1 MEGIKIPVKLN
12 VLQSSIAELQQTLSR
27 LEPNSAGWI
36 KLSKIINRMTSDVD
50 KIQRDTSKP
59 FINSTQFSR
68 LERTIDNIE
77 DSMKEVQQTAS
88 RIKFSDLKLDSTQQA
103 ELKRLNQV
111 IDNIKNSIKNAKD
124 EAKKSLMS
132 GDTKQTLLG
141 LDVSAETK
149 TYDEL
154 KRTIQAKTREVINSY
169 QQAQEKLNQAQA
181 KVNTRKNAAALAKSA
196 SVSNDTLKSIMG
208 GSYETIFNTKGSF
221 KSGGANLFADYLKKT
236 FELKESDVQSI
247 RTKTSTEVKKLL
259 VDTTSDINQ
268 ALRKSSERDT
278 PDTVNLEKIV
288 QERKTVVDAMGV
300 VNKKLTEEQGK
311 IDAVTKSQDGDL
323 KQARDAVRQ
332 YEDACVQAAQR
343 APQLGE
349 AAIQAAAGIRGL
361 RDSVDEGSV
370 AFQRF
375 QTRTQVFE
383 GLKTAITN
391 FMGFQQVL
399 NLVKAGVREA
409 TKHIQE
415 LDSVMNGIAIVTN
428 MTTGDLWEQVDTYS
442 KMASR
447 YGVSIKGAYEVS
459 KIYYQQ
465 GLETADV
472 MTLTNETLKLSKI
485 SGMDY
490 AVATDYMTTALR
502 GFKMEMQEAAT
513 VVDVYSALAANTAVS
528 QEELAVAMS
537 KTASSLGSVGT
548 TFSEASAMIGT
559 MVAVTRESATNIGSA
574 MKSIASRYG
583 ELTKNPIGFQDLEG
597 EAYSF
602 NKVDTAL
609 QSVGISMKTVDGQF
623 RSFTDVIVELSNK
636 WDELDSTQQRYIATQ
651 FAGNRQQ
658 SRFLALVSN
667 ADLLKQ
673 NLEVAES
680 SEDTGTVQALKSLDS
695 IETKIEQVRV
705 AYQQFYTTIG
715 VENVWK
721 GALDGIRN
729 YIDTLNNLPKL
740 FGKIPIGALA
750 VITDTVMLFK
760 DLGKQI
766 LNSIAGAVQNIFPID
781 KLKNNAKEAGEVVG
795 KQFNQSTTDTIK
807 KNKIIIN
814 EDAKQATDKKV
825 DKEKEVTEEKKD
837 TPVPDVLNV
846 EDVYKDNAKKITAR
860 LSELGL
866 GDLLKTEIGKID
878 TASKDV
884 QGQITNFCNTI
895 IQAAGENGDAVKQA
909 FTDLGLIGVGTAI
922 TEGLNA
928 SAGTTADAAN
938 ALAVGVLKAL
948 QAGINAHSP
957 SPTVITLFRTGIGE
971 AIEIALKMSSDSV
984 INAAKELGI
993 NVVDAL
999 KEALES
1005 KDKISLNDFLDEDSA
1020 RSLEIRAGELEAQR
1034 LEKRMRAKP
1043 SKYSYPSEARVIQQ
1057 RAEEARQEIGPLK
1070 AGLTKA
1076 KTASYTDLNANKMV
1090 AYHHMP
1096 SDMLVKAAE
1105 MGGMAGTSVAIRAQ
1119 KDQHWGKDYGNSVV
1133 FFSKKKVDPQQNP
1146 NAKIYTGDGYTPTLG
1161 NANPETLEQ
1170 VLSILTSQPESTL
1183 NLGDFNQY
1191 LSDAS
1196 HLFSLKQMQEQLN
1209 AALKM
1214 PFATTEFRSNGA
1226 YSENGK
1232 KAEVLA
1238 QQAGQY
1244 IASNSDTAVDAS
1256 KLHQI
1261 LDGAQLSVY
1270 DALGKALF
1278 NTLDTIRQGEAN
1290 GAALNFEQ
1298 EYQVLKDQ
1306 LCTALLEDA
1315 NVNITDQFG
1324 NEEGQQV
1331 IKSGLDYIHSV
1342 KDNPN
1347 YDMLEAK
1354 IYEAMP
1360 FNADS
1365 MPAILTTVDTFNQIA
1380 DKLEALKFPMERIFT
1395 YDPAATSGPN
1405 SYDAMFK
1412 QITEMEDVAF
1422 SADEESKEA
1431 MQDVVAGMAEGAAE
1445 AIPEAHR
1452 QGQAIGEANIEGLR
1466 EGLGTHSPSRK
1477 AIAAMEDVAAGI
1489 KEGGEAAKSTAS
1501 ETGAAIGTSVIEGM
1515 QDNMSSEEINSLI
1528 GNLLGMSAD
1537 EVTSTQEAAKAKAEQ
1552 NLANQRKALQDLIT
1566 LRESINA
1573 EQDTETKKNLQEQF
1587 KTSAKAYNTE
1597 YTPETKI
1604 AHNTGVDKLKAY
1616 LEVIPVINTKA
1627 ADKVKDEAKDLQKE
1641 ISDGA
1646 RKTSEEGKNEQKT
1659 EKGQKENTNQNR
1671 RRRKT
1676 TDEKTDKDKS
1686 RSSGAKRVTDK
1697 KPEKLDEEP
1706 KDNSGKKPNAAGQNQ
1721 QQQNELNKPKEQTEE
1736 KPQVENNQSQP
1747 IEQPVTPVLEQ
1758 GATENLQDQ
1767 IDDIPTEV
1775 PTNVAPT
1782 NESLE
1787 DAQKEITSKVE
1798 EVRPKVNIEVDGKQV
1813 SAEAQKAAEQVENA
1827 VSDNSEDQ
1835 TQKETETASDSDES
1849 NENDSGT
1856 TEQVAEKASENAEKL
1871 AKEAVEMAN
1880 AASKDAASHAFAN
1893 IDALDAEA
1901 QQLAANNQQLAERSS
1916 LIGKLSKAKEW
1927 IKGSSGFSNAARG
1940 LNMVSGMINQDT
1952 REGQM
1957 AAGALQGISGGM
1969 NLAKGIMT
1977 MDPMAIINGAVSI
1990 INAVDTFIEND
2001 EEKLERL
2008 TKEAETLADEAKVA
2022 KNDFKTLESASKKYD
2037 ELKEKRFESEEDA
2050 IAYQEAVED
2059 LASKYPALISS
2070 FDEQGNAIINE
2081 IALTDKLSEA
2091 RQKSAEAALTAAKA
2105 EVERAKQAAKNAL
2118 NEGFN
2123 SANQALDR
2131 MPELDSS
2138 KGKIQLPKNSSLSS
2152 DLTYAQEQNFS
2163 DKDTFNYLFQSYAL
2177 KNREAFHDARANSSN
2192 EAFRYAELDFDNFL
2206 DPELVEGTKAFLSG
2220 QNDADAQ
2227 ALLSLL
2233 NPEEG
2238 AVDFSKQAEAIIEIN
2253 KKRDALQTAV
2263 DSEDYDA
2270 VNTAY
2275 ADLTETLNQYS
2286 SLEYGLTSQINEM
2299 RSALGEGFSSFED
2312 YNTALQALS
2321 VGTKETINATL
2332 RTTASLENAS
2342 SSSGMMAV
2350 LTNQLNNLYD
2360 NQDKENK
2367 IEDAEEFITSDKQ
2380 SMELQAEAESYYSS
2394 LSDEGKKN
2402 FDERIANYR
2411 NYTAIDIANSPEFEN
2426 MGAELQEAILDYL
2439 SAYSDQ
2445 VADRLRA
2452 QIGENPTND
2461 FDSNILKQLDS
2472 GVAFSVNDESI
2483 INNLKDQYT
2492 KLSTVNSGFA
2502 ETYAQDSNS
2511 FITQLASIPADA
2523 GKAVQQILQKNGY
2536 TAEGLKTSAEEIAQL
2551 DIEGFDPAQM
2561 VSDLNNMAELT
2572 ITNLGLNI
2580 QATQNAFLESWQSAE
2595 TWFSKAN
2602 SGMDIKGAQ
2611 EWLSQINQYLK
2622 EPLDLSDLQM
2632 KDGQFYATAEQL
2644 AALKQGYIDAY
2655 TNSISDSTE
2664 MLELYAQGMYGAGE
2678 SFNDED
2684 FDIEKY
2690 ESDLDA
2696 ARTAAKAVG
2705 IYDQFFTEQGA
2716 AKEGFDLSTFT
2727 TELADAANKILDEN
2741 GEFSKELGEQFEQRI
2756 QELSAAAVDIE
2767 GFLNGNR
2774 DTASQTNLKTQISAW
2789 AASYGKTL
2797 TDEELNTFVQALQVG
2812 GEEAV
2817 KVLKSI
2823 KGDKVS
2829 TSELQAVYN
2838 SVTTSYS
2845 NAISALGDGVGSI
2858 VTGAVGEIIKT
2869 TEGIETTQLAD
2880 GTYLITSI
2888 KDLAKAYQSVYDR
2901 MASKSN
2907 ATTKTLNEVY
2917 AQVLNANDQ
2926 TNIDV
2931 TDMLSNASGMTYDA
2945 LGAILTRFDIKLA
2958 DVLKDDA
2965 TAATYGLEK
2974 TGFGKVRLTDWNTFA
2989 STVFKGYDLTALQQT
3004 PEYMQAFSAY
3014 NESVINQANELNKAL
3029 QDEFKSLGDVDLSQG
3044 TQQINLSYLSNADWA
3059 SGYLEQWAEEF
3070 NATYKDGILTVT
3082 ENTDL
3087 SGFVEKLG
3095 TAGIVAG
3102 DLLKSETE
3110 AMIAKLNTQSSA
3122 DFQSSFNSLA
3132 SNYDSISI
3140 EMVSSLAK
3148 SLGMTFSE
3156 VEAWFENNGDGTY
3169 KTTLGQ
3175 VQAIA
3180 NKYSDRL
3187 SDATRE
3193 NIENIITSQYDTII
3207 GSFESTATLTTEG
3220 TTSMATMQ
3228 NFAQQFSELIGKQ
3241 YATTDLFNYDAEL
3254 NVFKLNS
3261 QYLTMYAEQQR
3272 AELEKLGLSGQAID
3286 DYLHDSVETL
3296 LQQNIDIQSFL
3307 SATGKNQKAQTG
3319 KQLADAI
3326 QNLGNFDEIGL
3337 KATQLTYQQSD
3348 WRELSAAFDAEELKQ
3363 AYTENIMTVL
3373 SKGGESAVALV
3384 KQMKGKNATPE
3395 DLTAAYNA
3403 AMDPLRTATE
3413 DLTKGVGETVSGI
3426 SISLMK
3432 AAGYKLAE
3440 LDDGTAI
3447 IQQVS
3452 TSVDDMVAAYLAIYQ
3467 QMKNTAGK
3475 TTADLNNTYAK
3486 VLEANSK
3493 TRVDALE
3500 TLENA
3505 DGMTYQA
3512 FADLLNK
3519 YNKNYEQVLE
3529 SGFAQDNG
3537 FGKIEITDFT
3547 GFADLMGWDINSPEY
3562 AEAYS
3567 NWVDGLIEKKD
3578 ETVKQVFQTNAVEEI
3593 TNLSEAKAGS
3603 HINVSYLSRVMGES
3617 LDSILTNYGL
3627 QVENGIVSIEQGT
3640 NISGL
3645 ISDITN
3651 EAMQAGTLLP
3661 DQIAELR
3668 DTLAD
3673 ALSSMTDAITGGIEG
3688 TLNNVDAQKLNQ
3700 WYRDWQYQSQTADQA
3715 AQGIAPADM
3724 QYDIQDLS
3732 FTQTIEGLKLSNAQ
3746 AMNLYETMKDVDG
3759 IQGEIV
3765 FEALKD
3771 NLIATN
3777 DNFKDAQTT
3786 AQHMVDIQKDMAT
3799 AQADEE
3805 RWKSQFAKAKR
3816 VQGGE
3821 NGGKLEAFEA
3831 LNGNTNLYDRPWID
3845 NADGTHSSIIGTEY
3859 LNTEVGAQEAH
3870 VLMTPIP
3877 EWAELESDILPLD
3890 ELDKYLN
3897 SLLEQNPIDM
3907 KALLDLDKQ
3916 GMDVE
3921 INGVKKHISNM
3932 IMDIKDA
3939 TQVSEEE
3946 FSEETI
3952 ALHEW
3957 SDAWESTRK
3966 GLEAPDNSE
3975 RIEALEEELALAQK
3989 IQTTRATTEDDSFKF
4004 MENDI
4009 PSGQNNPLNYF
4020 ENWATAYEKMKE
4032 SISGGKGKTGY
4043 MAYEDFYNIITEMGN
4058 IAELSGQAVDL
4069 GNETVSN
4076 AESAANLITKAAGA
4090 LKVTS
4095 DGKLKV
4101 DLSSIGVDFKA
4112 GADQMN
4118 KDVNAGIKAVAQS
4131 QIDMLDSMIKMLEVV
4146 VAMESLGDIDVSGD
4160 NKIDLNEVFKIEYN
4174 EETGEE
4180 EIVAFTEK
4188 YAAWRQ
4194 EIIDQITQDDGNDN
4208 FNEDLANAMGSV
4220 KIDGHTLAEMIN
4232 WDFSDFNSMEQAK
4245 AFTDTL
4251 SALYTAA
4258 LSDDFDIDNVAD
4270 SVYKVLQQ
4278 SGIDN
4283 AEIDVGETTFYINGG
4298 VTSKIDWSNEQV
4310 VNAAETAFDEYISSH
4325 KSLFTNLDENSTIKD
4340 KVRAIQN
4347 LLDEGEIDIE
4357 SEKELRYQLALLTGD
4372 IQITEN
4378 KDKKGNTQSYTGSY
4392 KGQRF
4397 THASQEVVEEKIK
4410 EAIALESKGL
4420 NFRFEKIGDDIRV
4433 QGYKSIGGTEI
4444 LLQKDKK
4451 TGEDT
4456 FNALGHK
4463 FKTLDEAIAYVVSEG
4478 YADQSM
4484 AGQIYTV
4491 DGETFQVQYDSQLGF
4506 TYAINT
4512 VDGSVEYKGKSF
4524 KSKELMFQ
4532 YMQTVEPL
4540 LKDKK
4545 TKITKD
4551 KTKGEEY
4558 ITNGSI
4564 KITRNLKTGEL
4575 VYTDGKITFKDGK
4588 AFATYMA
4595 AQKIAE
4601 SKNGTTVELPDGSKV
4616 IEYSTDNETVKLTV
4630 GTKGELLYEVSVAG
4644 VEGVN
4649 GFTAR
4654 NETELKAGLATI
4666 AKIKGGT
4673 VTPQD
4678 GEQGGQVDFKLADG
4692 TTFALTFDANATV
4705 TSTAT
4710 EGFAK
4715 EINDAA
4721 TAAVPAT
4728 LKADASGATTT
4739 IDASAATT
4747 TVTLPESISVDAI
4760 TVTTPGVTVSLAEG
4774 VTPDVTSI
4782 AQAIHD
4788 ALQAALD
4795 KLPVTPTINSST
4807 GGNNTG
4813 GESNSN
4819 TSSSSSSSSSSGGS
4833 IDVSAITAIQNAV
4846 NNIGTTSI
4854 ENVKKAIDEI
4864 SADKITALKT
4874 AADSISDT
4882 KIKALVTYSTSINSQ
4897 SLLAAKTAIN
4907 SISAAGAIAAKNAIN
4922 SIKTSIESSSA
4933 YATLYVSAS
4942 VSSAKGNMGGF
4953 AHAKGRHALA
4963 GGTPTLMGEL
4973 GPELVVSQGRYFLV
4987 GQGGAEFVDLNKDA
5001 IVFNHKQTERL
5012 MTQGMISSRGQPFT
5026 NESNAISQ
5034 AKGNFTGPARVTDEG
5049 GGTQSS
5055 ASVKITNYYWGNN
5068 GGSAYNKAFT
5078 MGSIRVGPSKAK
5090 GDTGPA
5096 MASASAALASL
5107 KQLKAM
5113 WESLNELTTS
5123 DLAKLG
5129 NSGGG
5134 GGGGSS
5140 SDSGTTTAEWIRTI
5154 ERWYNLTQKIAE
5166 LETKITHE
5174 ETLRT
5179 KLSSDINKNGAAY
5192 YRSQRESL
5200 GLIEQQLIEQQKL
5213 DEDRQNYYNKRVTAL
5228 AKSPFAKFYSVDE
5241 KTQQVKINDGMRTIL
5256 TDLLGTG
5263 PDGKAKYS
5271 NQAKYNELVRLGL
5284 GDYTKFDSNGT
5295 LIERSNYSS
5304 DDEYYSAAAQAA
5316 IDRIDQYREDLQSLH
5331 DSIDEGK
5338 DKELEL
5344 LDKRNEILND
5354 IRDNQ
5359 IEVEEMV
5366 LKAVEDAEQRNIDEL
5381 QKTRDTMEAS
5391 TSKYIDGL
5399 QSALDKE
5406 RNMYSRQN
5414 EDNELNKLYRKRA
5427 ILQRSGGSASALASL
5442 NNEIAAKEQ
5451 DSYFNKQQEQ
5461 IDAIQEASDKQLER
5475 LDTQIEIMTETLE
5488 YQKEYGLLWNKVYS
5502 VMSGKP
5508 ENIASYIA
5516 QNNSENWG
5524 SSALSATQQNQDN
5537 LFKASQYTTYRDD
5550 KTSYNKDYMTNPQN
5564 QATVQQA
5571 VSGNYNVEW
5580 ATTDQANTDLYGKN
5594 WADTKDKSGKTVTT
5608 RSQVESDFN
5617 KNQDK
5622 FGDISEPGGQTTKA
5636 ETVNGKQV
5644 NYAEASSEINP
5655 KEIAFNKSLG
5665 ATKTNKNKK
5674 QFYER
5679 AYISFTGS
5687 DGKKITMYGESGK
5700 RNTKAKAQL
5709 AAIKNAYNRYLNEIY
5724 PVKNEKREKLD
5735 NKGKVVKNKKGKIV
5749 YETVDTNKPARDAF
5763 KKKYGTWFTKV
5774 ATLKKNAGV
5783 QFKTYKV
5790 GGMNYETGPAWL
5802 DGTPQQPEAV
5812 LNATQTRI
5820 LREDILGASPNSL
5833 MSLLVSFKNAYEGI
5847 GTTANSTANDNS
5859 IIIENATVNMNVSS
5873 IANDYD
5879 AKRAGEQAL
5888 SEMIRIARKT
5898 GAANS
5903 IRR

>member
-12 VLQSSIAELQQTLSR
+12 VLQSSIAELQQMLSR

-36 KLSKIINRMTSDVD
+36 KLSKIINRMTADVD

-77 DSMKEVQQTAS
+77 DGMKEVQQTAS

-154 KRTIQAKTREVINSY
+154 KKTIQTKSREVANSY

-181 KVNTRKNAAALAKSA
+181 KVNARKNAATLAKSA

-208 GSYETIFNTKGSF
+208 DSYETIFNTKGSF
-221 KSGGANLFADYLKKT
+221 KSGGANLFANYLKKT
-236 FELKESDVQSI
+236 FELKESDVKSI

-278 PDTVNLEKIV
+278 PDTVNLEKMV
-288 QERKTVVDAMGV
+288 QERKAVVDAMGV

-311 IDAVTKSQDGDL
+311 IDTVTKNQDGDL

-343 APQLGE
+343 APQLGD
-349 AAIQAAAGIRGL
+349 AAIQAAAGVRSL

-409 TKHIQE
+409 AKHIQE

-636 WDELDSTQQRYIATQ
+636 WDDLDSTQQRYIATQ

-673 NLEVAES
+673 NLEVAEN

-781 KLKNNAKEAGEVVG
+781 KLKDNAKEAGEVVG

-814 EDAKQATDKKV
+814 EDAKKVTDKKV
-825 DKEKEVTEEKKD
+825 DKEKEVTKEKKD
-837 TPVPDVLNV
+837 IPVPDVLNV
-846 EDVYKDNAKKITAR
+846 EDVYKDNANKITAR

-866 GDLLKTEIGKID
+866 GDLLKTEIKKVDI
-878 TASKDV
+878 ASKDV
-884 QGQITNFCNTI
+884 QGEITNFCNAM
-895 IQAAGENGDAVKQA
+895 IQAAGENGNAVKQA
-909 FTDLGLIGVGTAI
+909 FTELGLIGVGAAV
-922 TEGLNA
+922 TEGLND
-928 SAGTTADAAN
+928 SAGTTAAAAN
-938 ALAVGVLKAL
+938 ALGAGVLKAL
-948 QAGINAHSP
+948 HESINANSP
-957 SPTVITLFRTGIGE
+957 SPTVIALFRTGIGE
-971 AIEIALKMSSDSV
+971 AIEIALKMSNDSV

-1005 KDKISLNDFLDEDSA
+1005 KEKISLNDFLDEDSA

-1057 RAEEARQEIGPLK
+1057 RAEEAKQEIGPLK

-1076 KTASYTDLNANKMV
+1076 KTTSYTDLNANKMV

-1119 KDQHWGKDYGNSVV
+1119 KDQQWGKEYGNSVV
-1133 FFSKKKVDPQQNP
+1133 FFSKKTVDPQQNP

-1161 NANPETLEQ
+1161 NANPETLKQ

-1256 KLHQI
+1256 KLHQV

-1324 NEEGQQV
+1324 NKEGQQV

-1445 AIPEAHR
+1445 AIPEARR

-1489 KEGGEAAKSTAS
+1489 KEGGEVAKSTAH
-1501 ETGAAIGTSVIEGM
+1501 ETGAVIGTSVIEGM

-1528 GNLLGMSAD
+1528 GNLLGMSTD
-1537 EVTSTQEAAKAKAEQ
+1537 EVASAQEAAKAKAEQ
-1552 NLANQRKALQDLIT
+1552 NFANQRKALQDLIT

-1573 EQDTETKKNLQEQF
+1573 EQDNETKKNLQEQF
-1587 KTSAKAYNTE
+1587 KASAKAYNTE

-1616 LEVIPVINTKA
+1616 LEVIPVVNTKA
-1627 ADKVKDEAKDLQKE
+1627 ADKVKDEAKNLQKE
-1641 ISDGA
+1641 ISDNA
-1646 RKTSEEGKNEQKT
+1646 QKISEHKQNEI
-1659 EKGQKENTNQNR
+1659 
-1671 RRRKT
+1671 
-1676 TDEKTDKDKS
+1676 
-1686 RSSGAKRVTDK
+1686 DK
-1697 KPEKLDEEP
+1697 KPESSNSEP
-1706 KDNSGKKPNAAGQNQ
+1706 KETSNKNLKTIGQKKSSQ
-1721 QQQNELNKPKEQTEE
+1721 QQQNNSNKSEGKAKKRSTSRKKE
-1736 KPQVENNQSQP
+1736 PQST
-1747 IEQPVTPVLEQ
+1747 EQPVEPVLGQDAKKE
-1758 GATENLQDQ
+1758 LQDQ
-1767 IDDIPTEV
+1767 IEDTPIETPVDVTL
-1775 PTNVAPT
+1775 TS
-1782 NESLE
+1782 ESLK
-1787 DAQKEITSKVE
+1787 DAQEEITNKVK
-1798 EVRPKVNIEVDGKQV
+1798 EVKPTVDIEIDRNQV
-1813 SAEAQKAAEQVENA
+1813 QTEAQKATEQAGKV
-1827 VSDNSEDQ
+1827 VSDNSGDQ
-1835 TQKETETASDSDES
+1835 TQNETEPASDSDES
-1849 NENDSGT
+1849 NEKNNSDATG
-1856 TEQVAEKASENAEKL
+1856 QVAEKASESAGKL
-1871 AKEAVEMAN
+1871 AKEAIDMAN

-1940 LNMVSGMINQDT
+1940 LNMISGMINQDT
-1952 REGQM
+1952 REGQI

-1969 NLAKGIMT
+1969 NLTKGIMT

-2118 NEGFN
+2118 KEGFN
-2123 SANQALDR
+2123 NANQTLDR

-2138 KGKIQLPKNSSLSS
+2138 KGKIELPKDSSLSS

-2163 DKDTFNYLFQSYAL
+2163 DKDTFNYLFQTYAL
-2177 KNREAFHDARANSSN
+2177 KNREAFQAARQNSSN
-2192 EAFRYAELDFDNFL
+2192 EAFRSAELDFDNFL
-2206 DPELVEGTKAFLSG
+2206 DPELIEGTKAFLSG

-2233 NPEEG
+2233 NPSEG

-2270 VNTAY
+2270 VNAAY
-2275 ADLTETLNQYS
+2275 ADLTDTLNQYS

-2299 RSALGEGFSSFED
+2299 RSTLGKGFSSFED

-2332 RTTASLENAS
+2332 RTTTSLENAS

-2360 NQDKENK
+2360 NQDKENR

-2402 FDERIANYR
+2402 FDEKLANYR
-2411 NYTAIDIANSPEFEN
+2411 NYTAMDIANSPEFEN
-2426 MGAELQEAILDYL
+2426 MGPELQEAVLDYL

-2445 VADRLRA
+2445 VEDRLRA
-2452 QIGENPTND
+2452 QIGENPAND
-2461 FDSNILKQLDS
+2461 FDSNILKQLES
-2472 GVAFSVNDESI
+2472 GVSFSINDESI

-2502 ETYAQDSNS
+2502 ETYAEDSNS

-2551 DIEGFDPAQM
+2551 DIEGFDPTQM
-2561 VSDLNNMAELT
+2561 VSDLNDMAELT

-2678 SFNDED
+2678 SFNDKD

-2741 GEFSKELGEQFEQRI
+2741 GKFSKELGKQFEQRI

-2829 TSELQAVYN
+2829 TSELEVVYN

-2845 NAISALGDGVGSI
+2845 NVISALGDGVGSI

-2869 TEGIETTQLAD
+2869 TDGIETTQLAD

-2926 TNIDV
+2926 TNVDV

-2989 STVFKGYDLTALQQT
+2989 STVFNGYDLTALQQT

-3044 TQQINLSYLSNADWA
+3044 TQQLNLSYLSNADWA
-3059 SGYLEQWAEEF
+3059 SGYLEQWAQEF

-3095 TAGIVAG
+3095 TAGITAG

-3110 AMIAKLNTQSSA
+3110 AMIAKLNTQGSA
-3122 DFQSSFNSLA
+3122 DFQSAFNSLA

-3140 EMVSSLAK
+3140 EMISSLAK

-3156 VEAWFENNGDGTY
+3156 VEAWFENNGDSTY

-3193 NIENIITSQYDTII
+3193 NIKNIITNQYDTII
-3207 GSFESTATLTTEG
+3207 GSFESTASLATEG
-3220 TTSMATMQ
+3220 TTSMASMQ
-3228 NFAQQFSELIGKQ
+3228 EFASQFSELMGKQ
-3241 YATTDLFNYDAEL
+3241 YAATDLFNYDAEL

-3261 QYLTMYAEQQR
+3261 QYLTMYAKQQR

-3337 KATQLTYQQSD
+3337 KATQMTYQQSD
-3348 WRELSAAFDAEELKQ
+3348 WRELSAAFDAEQLKH

-3447 IQQVS
+3447 IKQVS
-3452 TSVDDMVAAYLAIYQ
+3452 TSVDNMVAAYLAIYQ

-3475 TTADLNNTYAK
+3475 TTADLNNAYAK

-3529 SGFAQDNG
+3529 KGFAKDNG

-3578 ETVKQVFQTNAVEEI
+3578 ETVKQVFSEKVSDEI
-3593 TNLSEAKAGS
+3593 SSLTEAKAGQS
-3603 HINVSYLSRVMGES
+3603 INVFYLKKS
-3617 LDSILTNYGL
+3617 LSTVGIALEDVIKDYSVELENDILTINTGANIPGL
-3627 QVENGIVSIEQGT
+3627 IQAVAQEAAKAGAMLPEQMAELADTVSGMLSDIVSIIG
-3640 NISGL
+3640 N
-3645 ISDITN
+3645 
-3651 EAMQAGTLLP
+3651 
-3661 DQIAELR
+3661 
-3668 DTLAD
+3668 
-3673 ALSSMTDAITGGIEG
+3673 GIEG
-3688 TLNNVDAQKLNQ
+3688 SMSNVEAQKLNG
-3700 WYRDWQYQSQTADQA
+3700 WYRDQQSQAGIKEENIKDLQFTRTAD
-3715 AQGIAPADM
+3715 
-3724 QYDIQDLS
+3724 
-3732 FTQTIEGLKLSNAQ
+3732 GLKLANSEATK
-3746 AMNLYETMKDVDG
+3746 LYNVIKDIDAL
-3759 IQGEIV
+3759 QGEVV
-3765 FEALKD
+3765 FDQLKD
-3771 NLIATN
+3771 NLIATDDRFKDIQSTTKYAGDLTRKLQGAQMIKAGVKSGVGGSN
-3777 DNFKDAQTT
+3777 GSVKMFDEMNGNVDLYNRNIIKRPDIGEDVYSTIETATLDSRNFETDIPWVMNITPIPPDAQTYK
-3786 AQHMVDIQKDMAT
+3786 DIISQEELDTYVQDLMDGLELESDVPIETKI
-3799 AQADEE
+3799 QAILDAD
-3805 RWKSQFAKAKR
+3805 K
-3816 VQGGE
+3816 VE
-3821 NGGKLEAFEA
+3821 NGGKGLIINLE
-3831 LNGNTNLYDRPWID
+3831 T
-3845 NADGTHSSIIGTEY
+3845 
-3859 LNTEVGAQEAH
+3859 
-3870 VLMTPIP
+3870 
-3877 EWAELESDILPLD
+3877 AEEITDEIVESESDRAQVLH
-3890 ELDKYLN
+3890 EVA
-3897 SLLEQNPIDM
+3897 
-3907 KALLDLDKQ
+3907 ALY
-3916 GMDVE
+3916 E
-3921 INGVKKHISNM
+3921 
-3932 IMDIKDA
+3932 DIKA
-3939 TQVSEEE
+3939 GEE
-3946 FSEETI
+3946 FDTTKI
-3952 ALHEW
+3952 
-3957 SDAWESTRK
+3957 DQYT
-3966 GLEAPDNSE
+3966 
-3975 RIEALEEELALAQK
+3975 EELALVQK
-3989 IQTTRATTEDDSFKF
+3989 IQNIRATTEDDSFKF

-4043 MAYEDFYNIITEMGN
+4043 MAYEDFYNIITEMGK

-4118 KDVNAGIKAVAQS
+4118 KDVDAGIEAVADS
-4131 QIDMLDSMIKMLEVV
+4131 QIAMLDSMIKMLEVV

-4160 NKIDLNEVFKIEYN
+4160 NVIDLNEVFKIEYN
-4174 EETGEE
+4174 KETGEE
-4180 EIVAFTEK
+4180 EIVAFTKE
-4188 YAAWRQ
+4188 YSDWRA
-4194 EIIDQITQDDGNDN
+4194 EIIAQITEGNAKYN
-4208 FNEDLANAMGSV
+4208 KDLADAMGSV
-4220 KIDGHTLAEMIN
+4220 KIDGHTLAEMIK
-4232 WDFSDFNSMEQAK
+4232 WDFSDFDSMEQAQ

-4278 SGIDN
+4278 SGLNDL
-4283 AEIDVGETTFYINGG
+4283 EIDVGDTTFYVKGG
-4298 VTSKIDWSNEQV
+4298 NVTSINWDTDIAKQV
-4310 VNAAETAFDEYISSH
+4310 GEKFDEFIQAH
-4325 KSLFTNLDENSTIKD
+4325 PEWFTNLKDNATIQD
-4340 KVRAIQN
+4340 KVREIQA
-4347 LLDEGEIDIE
+4347 LLDDPKNELTIE
-4357 SEKELRYQLALLTGD
+4357 DEKELRYEMSLLTGETVL
-4372 IQITEN
+4372 TEEKN
-4378 KDKKGNTQSYTGSY
+4378 KKGKGTGKYSGSY
-4392 KGQRF
+4392 KGRNFSGVTKEQVQDIIQQ
-4397 THASQEVVEEKIK
+4397 AEELENDGFDFEIEGKGDETTVTKVQHIGAAKIK
-4410 EAIALESKGL
+4410 VYTDENNQEYYEYRGQEYYDLGDLYQAIAEY
-4420 NFRFEKIGDDIRV
+4420 GDID
-4433 QGYKSIGGTEI
+4433 S
-4444 LLQKDKK
+4444 
-4451 TGEDT
+4451 
-4456 FNALGHK
+4456 
-4463 FKTLDEAIAYVVSEG
+4463 
-4478 YADQSM
+4478 SM
-4484 AGQIYTV
+4484 AGEVYEN
-4491 DGETFQVQYDSQLGF
+4491 DSGETVEIRYNQALKIG
-4506 TYAINT
+4506 YAFNHT
-4512 VDGSVEYKGKSF
+4512 TGQWEYKGQSF
-4524 KSKELMFQ
+4524 
-4532 YMQTVEPL
+4532 QTYESMLDYVQNVEPL
-4540 LKDKK
+4540 LDKK
-4545 TKITKD
+4545 EDTVINDNET
-4551 KTKGEEY
+4551 GLEI
-4558 ITNGSI
+4558 ITNGHTT
-4564 KITRNLKTGEL
+4564 ITKNFESGETIYEDDRIPG
-4575 VYTDGKITFKDGK
+4575 VTFKDSKSYGEWLANMK
-4588 AFATYMA
+4588 FA
-4595 AQKIAE
+4595 KE
-4601 SKNGTTVELPDGSKV
+4601 DSKPIPLPDGGYTTTFEQSGYKV
-4616 IEYSTDNETVKLTV
+4616 QMNVSSE
-4630 GTKGELLYEVSVAG
+4630 GELEYIVDFADVRGSG
-4644 VEGVN
+4644 SGH
-4649 GFTAR
+4649 FTAKSQ
-4654 NETELKAGLATI
+4654 EELKLGLATLARLQGGSI
-4666 AKIKGGT
+4666 SADESANSNKSVTFTFDDKGTATVKYNLDGT
-4673 VTPQD
+4673 VTVE
-4678 GEQGGQVDFKLADG
+4678 G
-4692 TTFALTFDANATV
+4692 DAPATV
-4705 TSTAT
+4705 KEEVEKAGNAALKDVALEATSKTVSVDASTA
-4710 EGFAK
+4710 E
-4715 EINDAA
+4715 
-4721 TAAVPAT
+4721 
-4728 LKADASGATTT
+4728 TT
-4739 IDASAATT
+4739 I
-4747 TVTLPESISVDAI
+4747 TLPESIDYSG
-4760 TVTTPGVTVSLAEG
+4760 TVNVKAST
-4774 VTPDVTSI
+4774 TSI
-4782 AQAIHD
+4782 DASGEGTTGTLSALPAVVTYDGDVPVQVSKITLSLGDKWQINAESIAEAIRSAIQT
-4788 ALQAALD
+4788 ALSQ
-4795 KLPVTPTINSST
+4795 KPVTPTVNSPSYT
-4807 GGNNTG
+4807 PSPSGGYSG
-4813 GESNSN
+4813 SSGSSSSVN
-4819 TSSSSSSSSSSGGS
+4819 TSSVAGIQTALNKIGTGS
-4833 IDVSAITAIQNAV
+4833 IDNVTKALNSISDQSIKNLGTAAA
-4846 NNIGTTSI
+4846 NIDTT
-4854 ENVKKAIDEI
+4854 
-4864 SADKITALKT
+4864 KITAFKDASANVDSQKASDAKGALNAIDPRPAQDAK
-4874 AADSISDT
+4874 AALSN
-4882 KIKALVTYSTSINSQ
+4882 IKANVTGG
-4897 SLLAAKTAIN
+4897 
-4907 SISAAGAIAAKNAIN
+4907 SA
-4922 SIKTSIESSSA
+4922 S
-4933 YATLYVSAS
+4933 ATLYVHAS
-4942 VSSAKGNMGGF
+4942 VSSAKGNIGGF
-4953 AHAKGRHALA
+4953 AHVKGNHALA

-4973 GPELVVSQGRYFLV
+4973 GPELVVSQGKYFLA
-4987 GQGGAEFVDLNKDA
+4987 GQNGAEFVDLNKDA

-5026 NESNAISQ
+5026 NEANAISQ
-5034 AKGNFTGPARVTDEG
+5034 AKGNFTGPARVTGEG

-5055 ASVKITNYYWGNN
+5055 ASVKITNYYWDNN
-5068 GGSAYNKAFT
+5068 SGSATKAFDIGHISV
-5078 MGSIRVGPSKAK
+5078 GSSQAK
-5090 GDTGPA
+5090 GTIGPA
-5096 MASASAALASL
+5096 MASASSALAAL
-5107 KQLKAM
+5107 KQLRAM
-5113 WESLNELTTS
+5113 WQSLKDLTTS

-5129 NSGGG
+5129 GSGSG

-5140 SDSGTTTAEWIRTI
+5140 SDATTTAEWVKLV
-5154 ERWYNLTQKIAE
+5154 ERWYNLTQKIAS
-5166 LETKITHE
+5166 LESEITHQ
-5174 ETLRT
+5174 ETLRN
-5179 KLSSDINKNGAAY
+5179 KISSDINKNGQAY
-5192 YRSQRESL
+5192 YNSQKKSL
-5200 GLIEQQLIEQQKL
+5200 ASIEQEAKL
-5213 DEDRQNYYNKRVTAL
+5213 QHELNLDRRNYYDKRVEAL
-5228 AKSPFAKFYSVDE
+5228 NKSPFG
-5241 KTQQVKINDGMRTIL
+5241 KIYTFDSNGQLQYQKGMRTQM
-5256 TDLLGTG
+5256 TKLLGY
-5263 PDGKAKYS
+5263 DENGKANYTNEQKYYKLLEMGFGEYM
-5271 NQAKYNELVRLGL
+5271 Q
-5284 GDYTKFDSNGT
+5284 FDSNGT
-5295 LIERSNYSS
+5295 EIKQS
-5304 DDEYYSAAAQAA
+5304 DYKNSDGTTKWDEYYSAMAQAA
-5316 IDRIDQYREDLQSLH
+5316 IDRIDSYASETQNLY
-5331 DSIDEGK
+5331 DSIVDGEN
-5338 DKELEL
+5338 KELEL
-5344 LDKRNEILND
+5344 LASRNEILNE

-5359 IEVEEMV
+5359 IEVEDAV
-5366 LKAVEDAEQRNIDEL
+5366 LEAVEDTAQRQIDEL
-5381 QKTRDTMEAS
+5381 QETRDQLEES
-5391 TSKYIDGL
+5391 TTKYIEGL
-5399 QSALDKE
+5399 QTALDKE
-5406 RNMYSRQN
+5406 RDMYNRSN
-5414 EDNELNKLYRKRA
+5414 EDNELNKLYRKRD
-5427 ILQRSGGSASALASL
+5427 ILMRSGGSASALASL
-5442 NNEIAAKEQ
+5442 NNEISSKEQ

-5475 LDTQIEIMTETLE
+5475 LDSQIEIATETLE
-5488 YQKEYGLLWNKVYS
+5488 YQKEYGLLWNKVYEI
-5502 VMSGKP
+5502 MSQSP
-5508 ENIASYIA
+5508 ANIAGYIA
-5516 QNNSENWG
+5516 SNNSANWS
-5524 SSALSATQQNQDN
+5524 SSALGATKNNQDN
-5537 LFKASQYTTYRDD
+5537 LFKAEQYTTYRDD
-5550 KTSYNKDYMTNPQN
+5550 KSKYTNGNGFNSSNSATVAQAVAGTDNVEKRITN
-5564 QATVQQA
+5564 QAGQELYESANWTPNSNDWNDFEKNQQTTGDITRP
-5571 VSGNYNVEW
+5571 GNEITNLEKEAGEKINYTKTSSEVNP
-5580 ATTDQANTDLYGKN
+5580 ADNYISKQYYGKKG
-5594 WADTKDKSGKTVTT
+5594 AKDKSG
-5608 RSQVESDFN
+5608 
-5617 KNQDK
+5617 
-5622 FGDISEPGGQTTKA
+5622 
-5636 ETVNGKQV
+5636 
-5644 NYAEASSEINP
+5644 NP
-5655 KEIAFNKSLG
+5655 TYKS
-5665 ATKTNKNKK
+5665 
-5674 QFYER
+5674 
-5679 AYISFTGS
+5679 
-5687 DGKKITMYGESGK
+5687 SGK
-5700 RNTKAKAQL
+5700 AQYQTARMHFVSSTGNQVVLEAVSAKKKTAS
-5709 AAIKNAYNRYLNEIY
+5709 AA
-5724 PVKNEKREKLD
+5724 
-5735 NKGKVVKNKKGKIV
+5735 KK
-5749 YETVDTNKPARDAF
+5749 DAF
-5763 KKKYGTWFTKV
+5763 KKAKDAQNAQGAVIRTKV
-5774 ATLKKNAGV
+5774 LTDSDRTWMSKNLKTIKLAQKNADLK
-5783 QFKTYKV
+5783 FSKYKK
-5790 GGMNYETGPAWL
+5790 GGMNYETGLAEL
-5802 DGTPQQPEAV
+5802 HGTPQEPEAV
-5812 LNATQTRI
+5812 LNAKQTHI
-5820 LREDILGASPNSL
+5820 LREQILGSNQNSL
-5833 MSLLVSFKNAYEGI
+5833 MNLLLNFKNAYDGI
-5847 GTTANSTANDNS
+5847 GNTAANISNDANAVT
-5859 IIIENATVNMNVSS
+5859 IENVSVNMNISK

-5879 AKRAGEQAL
+5879 ARRAGEQTM
-5888 SEMIRIARKT
+5888 EEIMRIARKT